1 MRNTLALTALGMLS
15 ACQQQAVTPPAK
27 ADTHAASDAISMLEN
42 AQIAAIN
49 AKDPAAATTLYG
61 DDAVFITNSGKTNGK
76 EAVVTFFKGFL
87 NDPRVTID
95 YHPGTKMF
103 SDDGTLAYSTATY
116 VESYT
121 DPTTKKPT
129 TVKGTN
135 LSVWRKQA
143 DGSWK
148 LVGDANADAPTS

>member
-1 MRNTLALTALGMLS
+1 MRNTLVLTALVLLG
-15 ACQQQAVTPPAK
+15 ACQQQAATPPAK
-27 ADTHAASDAISMLEN
+27 ADTQVASDAIGKLEN
-42 AQIAAIN
+42 AQIAAIK
-49 AKDPAAATTLYG
+49 AKDPAGATALYG
-61 DDAVFITNSGKTNGK
+61 DDAVFITGSGKTNGK
-76 EAVVTFFKGFL
+76 EAIVTFFKGFL
-87 NDPRVTID
+87 NDPHVTID
-95 YHPGTKMF
+95 YKPGTKTF

-135 LSVWRKQA
+135 LSVWRRQA

-148 LVGDANADAPTS
+148 LVGDANADSPTG